1 MRKPENEVH
10 KLDDYSLSR
19 VPEHDRRHWFGIAT
33 MRFGQM
39 SALSQ
44 FLLGATLGFG
54 MRFWTAFWALTLGAV
69 ILEIVSIFVGI
80 AGMKEG
86 LSTTMLV
93 RWGGFG
99 RLGSVLVS
107 VVIAI
112 SLIGWFGVQNQVFAD
127 GLNQLLGGPVWLWSI
142 VTGLLVTVIV
152 VYGFLSMGY
161 TAYIAVPLFMVVAFI
176 SIGKALS
183 HQSLGH
189 LIAMGAP
196 GHVLSLAAGAS
207 IVAGGFIIGAIISP
221 DMTRYNRSVT
231 DVVKQ
236 TVLGITLGEYLIGLI
251 GVLLAHAVKSGNVI
265 TIVMSTSGVIGTVVL
280 VTATIK
286 INDWNLYSSS
296 LGIVNLF
303 DVVFHKKIHRAS
315 VTILF
320 GVLGTL
326 LSVFGILNHF
336 IGFLT
341 LLGVAVPPIGGILV
355 VEYFFIR
362 RYKSDLDSSRLS
374 GALPS
379 AYESWNPVTLI
390 AWVAAFLIGEFV
402 HWGIPSLNSL
412 VVSAVVYFIVSKAV
426 NRRQIVTYG
435 QVETREWQAEVRES
449 L

>member
-1 MRKPENEVH
+1 
-10 KLDDYSLSR
+10 
-19 VPEHDRRHWFGIAT
+19 

-54 MRFWTAFWALTLGAV
+54 MHFWTAFWALTLGAV
-69 ILEIVSIFVGI
+69 ILEIISIFVGV

-93 RWGGFG
+93 RWSGFG

-107 VVIAI
+107 VVIAV

-142 VTGLLVTVIV
+142 ITGLVVTFIV

-196 GHVLSLAAGAS
+196 GPAVSLAAGAS
-207 IVAGGFIIGAIISP
+207 MVAGGFIIGAIISP
-221 DMTRYNRSVT
+221 DMTRYNRSVA
-231 DVVKQ
+231 DVIKQ
-236 TVLGITLGEYLIGLI
+236 TVVGITLGEYLIGLI

-303 DVVFHKKIHRAS
+303 DVVFHKRISRAG

-326 LSVFGILNHF
+326 LSVFGILSHF
-336 IGFLT
+336 EGFLT
-341 LLGVAVPPIGGILV
+341 LLGVAVPPIGGIIV
-355 VEYFFIR
+355 VEYFLIR
-362 RYKSDLDSSRLS
+362 RYRDELSRSRLT
-374 GALPS
+374 GMLPA
-379 AYESWNPVTLI
+379 AYESWNPLTLI
-390 AWVAAFLIGEFV
+390 AWVAAFLTGEFLK
-402 HWGIPSLNSL
+402 WGIPSLNSL
-412 VVSAVVYFIVSKAV
+412 IVSAVVYFVLSKVV
-426 NRRQIVTYG
+426 NRNEVVTYG
-435 QVETREWQAEVRES
+435 HVETREWTQARES
-449 L
+449 V

>member
-1 MRKPENEVH
+1 MNQAESNVEKF
-10 KLDDYSLSR
+10 DDYSLSR

-54 MRFWTAFWALTLGAV
+54 MNFWTAFWALTLGAV
-69 ILEIVSIFVGI
+69 TLEIVSIFVGI

-93 RWGGFG
+93 RWSGFG
-99 RLGSVLVS
+99 RFGSVLVS

-112 SLIGWFGVQNQVFAD
+112 SLVGWFGVQNQVFAD

-142 VTGLLVTVIV
+142 LTGLLVTFVV

-161 TAYIAVPLFMVVAFI
+161 TAYIAVPLFMVVAFF

-189 LIAMGAP
+189 LISMPAAGTALP
-196 GHVLSLAAGAS
+196 LAAGAS
-207 IVAGGFIIGAIISP
+207 MVAGGFITGAIISP
-221 DMTRYNRSVT
+221 DMTRYNRNIA
-231 DVVKQ
+231 DVIKQ
-236 TVLGITLGEYLIGLI
+236 TVLGITLGEYVIGLI

-303 DVVFHKKIHRAS
+303 DVVFHKKISRAG

-320 GVLGTL
+320 GLFGTA
-326 LSVFGILNHF
+326 LSVMGILSHF
-336 IGFLT
+336 EGFLS
-341 LLGVAVPPIGGILV
+341 LLGVAVPPVGGILV
-355 VEYFFIR
+355 VEYFLIR
-362 RYKSDLDSSRLS
+362 RYRTELETSRLT
-374 GALPS
+374 GQLPS
-379 AYESWNPVTLI
+379 TYESWNPLTLI
-390 AWVAAFLIGEFV
+390 SWIMAFVTGEFL

-412 VVSAVVYFIVSKAV
+412 IVSALLYFVLSKAV
-426 NRRQIVTYG
+426 NRNQRVTYG
-435 QVETREWQAEVRES
+435 RVETRASVQ
-449 L
+449 